1 MKILFISAFYP
12 PHIVGGWEQL
22 VQNINQRL
30 LARGHITDVLT
41 SNYGVNGHAQVEE
54 GVERLL
60 TLESNLVHYDLKQF
74 FVGRRSQLERN
85 LAQAREVITR
95 FEPEVIFI
103 HVMWNLA
110 RRIACLAEQLCPG
123 RVVYYMAN
131 DWVYAPNTHA
141 AYWLSPA
148 KRKGRS
154 LLKRLLAPLALRL
167 IKREEAAYPLKFE
180 HVMCVSHAV
189 KEELARHS
197 KIKPQNM
204 RVVYNGVDTQRF
216 APSPSRPLALLS
228 CPAGAPTRRT
238 LSLLYAGSLVPHKGV
253 HTAIEAMALLAR
265 HTKLDDLTLTIVG
278 AGHPDYEERL
288 HQLVERE
295 GLHDWISFQPRVTRD
310 KMPQLLRQFDLL
322 IFPSIWE
329 EPLARMTQEAMATGL
344 LVIGTLTGGTGELLI
359 EGQTGLTFAPEDAQA
374 LAKQIDKVR
383 HDPAAY
389 THLISNARQKV
400 VAEFDIRR
408 MIDEIE
414 ADLSEVVA

>member
-30 LARGHITDVLT
+30 MARRHITSVLT
-41 SNYGVNGHAQVEE
+41 SNYGVNGHPQAEE

-60 TLESNLVHYDLKQF
+60 TLESNLVHYDLKHF
-74 FVGRRSQLERN
+74 FVGRKSQLEAN
-85 LAQAREVITR
+85 LAKTREVITR
-95 FEPEVIFI
+95 FEPDVIFI

-110 RRIACLAEQLCPG
+110 RRVAWLAEQLCPG

-141 AYWLSPA
+141 TYWLSPA
-148 KRKGRS
+148 ERKGRA
-154 LLKRLLAPLALRL
+154 LLKRLFAPIALRM

-180 HVMCVSHAV
+180 HVLCVSHAV
-189 KEELARHS
+189 KKDLARFS
-197 KIKPQNM
+197 QIKPQNM
-204 RVVYNGVDTQRF
+204 RVVYNGVDTDLF
-216 APSPSRPLALLS
+216 SPASEGRV
-228 CPAGAPTRRT
+228 GEWVRGRGGERT

-253 HTAIEAMALLAR
+253 HTAIEAMAELKR
-265 HTKLDDLTLTIVG
+265 RGKVDDLRLTIVG
-278 AGHPDYEERL
+278 SGHPDYEARL
-288 HQLVERE
+288 HRLVERE
-295 GLHDWISFQPRVTRD
+295 GLHDCITFEPRVARQ
-310 KMPQLLRQFDLL
+310 KMPQLLRQFDVL

-359 EGQTGLTFAPEDAQA
+359 EGQTGLTFPPEDAQA
-374 LAKQIDKVR
+374 LAKQIEKVR
-383 HDPAAY
+383 HNPAASAR
-389 THLISNARQKV
+389 LISNARQKV
-400 VAEFDIRR
+400 VTDFDIRR

-414 ADLSEVVA
+414 GSLSEVMA